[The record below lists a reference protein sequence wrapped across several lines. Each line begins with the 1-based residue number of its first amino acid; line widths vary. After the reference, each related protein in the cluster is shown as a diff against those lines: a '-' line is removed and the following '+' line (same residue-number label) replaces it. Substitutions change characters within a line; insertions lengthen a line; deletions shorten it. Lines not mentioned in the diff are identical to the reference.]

1 MLKTR
6 RQIITEQDRFGGY
19 SSRQPVREQPS
30 RNRYEILDENEFIRD
45 EKPYYGETSRYDARA
60 ESNVSV
66 QEKESS
72 LYSSRGDYEYETA
85 EYVEQPVHTRV
96 PRRRKRE
103 IESVMPS
110 IRTRAAR
117 DASVNAQVEESGKTK
132 PATSVKTKAVLAVY
146 AAVVVVLAAIVIATG
161 IAISGASASVA
172 ALESELQMKN
182 EIVLQKNAELAAL
195 EDDTTLAGLAT
206 ELGMNKPASKTEIEL
221 LPMNEAVSYEAV
233 TNWFDKLCDW
243 LSNLIGG

>member
-19 SSRQPVREQPS
+19 SLRQPVREQPS
-30 RNRYEILDENEFIRD
+30 KNRYEILDESEFVRD
-45 EKPYYGETSRYDARA
+45 EKPYYEESSHFDAR
-60 ESNVSV
+60 SDSRVS
-66 QEKESS
+66 ERERESS

-103 IESVMPS
+103 MESMMPS
-110 IRTRAAR
+110 IRTRAVR
-117 DASVNAQVEESGKTK
+117 DAEKTQSEEAGRAKQSSSSKTK
-132 PATSVKTKAVLAVY
+132 TMLAVY

-161 IAISGASASVA
+161 IAIGSASASVA
-172 ALESELQMKN
+172 SLEAELQMKN
-182 EIVLQKNAELAAL
+182 EIVLEKSAELAAL
-195 EDDTTLAGLAT
+195 ENDTTIAGIAT
-206 ELGMNKPASKTEIEL
+206 ENGMVKPVGKTEIEL
-221 LPMNEAVSYEAV
+221 LPMNEAVRYEAV